1 MNHEELV
8 AAMAEAVAGHDF
20 DVADTPVWTIT
31 CRGCDWRK
39 EGGELEDHDA
49 HRAELE
55 LNAVE
60 HLIRADALTTA
71 AYQIDRDGPANV
83 IQWLCDRAEELEKR
97 NEGMNRE
104 AARQL
109 LARLDALAGGEQ
121 S

>member
-1 MNHEELV
+1 MNREELV

-20 DVADTPVWTIT
+20 DVAADTPVWTIA

-60 HLIRADALTTA
+60 HLIRADALTGA
-71 AYQIDRDGPANV
+71 AYELDAMYGSHVRIPVR
-83 IQWLCDRAEELEKR
+83 WLCDRAEQLEK
-97 NEGMNRE
+97 GTK
-104 AARQL
+104 
-109 LARLDALAGGEQ
+109 G
-121 S
+121 